1 MKKVNEN
8 ILMLLEFLDRICF
21 WLRNRFRFIHA

>member
-1 MKKVNEN
+1 MKKIEE
-8 ILMLLEFLDRICF
+8 IIRLLLEFADRICF